1 MLEKSTD
8 LCYTNNS
15 IQKAIVKDGSGMVY
29 IVLEHKFA
37 SSYWCS
43 QYMRGIN
50 HEAKRKN
57 IETVTI
63 NEASK
68 LESISSNGDIAILIG
83 TTLSWLYD
91 TIRILRRK
99 KMPAVVLSA
108 GKGQSFGSGV
118 SFVSMDYEDAFDKL
132 SRYLSSIDRTKAA
145 FFAPDPDSSIDLNK
159 CTAFLNSDKTRSN
172 TDIYYFNAT
181 LDDACRNLYDNIDSY
196 NAVICA
202 NHISQVV
209 LSKFLSEQ
217 GLKVP
222 DDIHIAFFGDS
233 DVDRD
238 KSVDQTLLRIK
249 AVEAGKLAIRCVRLL
264 SGYSDLS
271 SVSMSVK
278 CDIITNNGIVEFDGE
293 ALQKLETEPTPAK
306 VTTQSHISNA
316 LMLEKI
322 LCNCDRVDIEILESI
337 IRKESYS
344 KIAARVHISEN
355 TIGYRIKRLM
365 QFANTNSKEEM
376 INALRP
382 YLN

>member
-1 MLEKSTD
+1 
-8 LCYTNNS
+8 
-15 IQKAIVKDGSGMVY
+15 MVY
-29 IVLEHKFA
+29 IVLEHNFA

-43 QYMRGIN
+43 QYLRGIN

-63 NEASK
+63 SDTSK
-68 LESISSNGDIAILIG
+68 LEKAENGRDVAILIG

-91 TIRILRRK
+91 TVRSLRRK
-99 KMPAVVLSA
+99 KIHAVVLSA
-108 GKGQSFGSGV
+108 GRGQNLGSGV
-118 SFVSMDYEDAFDKL
+118 SFVSMDYDDAFDKL
-132 SRYLSSIDRTKAA
+132 SRYLVSIDRTKAA
-145 FFAPDPDSSIDLNK
+145 LFAPDPDSSIDQNK
-159 CTAFLNSDKTRSN
+159 STAFLNSDKTRKPA
-172 TDIYYFNAT
+172 DIYYFNAT

-217 GLKVP
+217 GVKVP

-233 DVDRD
+233 DVDRN
-238 KSVDQTLLRIK
+238 KSDEHTLLKIK

-264 SGYSDLS
+264 AGYPDLS
-271 SVSMSVK
+271 SISMNVR
-278 CDIITNNGIVEFDGE
+278 CDIITNEGIVELEGD
-293 ALQKLETEPTPAK
+293 AAQKAEVPAAK
-306 VTTQSHISNA
+306 VKTHSHIGNA

-322 LCNCDRVDIEILESI
+322 LCNCDRVDIEILEGI
-337 IRKESYS
+337 LRKESYS

-365 QFANTNSKEEM
+365 QFAKTNSKEEM
-376 INALRP
+376 LNALRP